1 MSKHKHNYNKIAQL
15 LLVGLMSTTL
25 YNTSFSAT
33 KEIKLAEPPAYQSAW
48 AKEGC
53 SQDAW
58 NQLSEEYKAKNNEFE
73 AINKVIGQNHI
84 NQTLT
89 ADSLFQ
95 TCFGSM
101 KGQAKEIINTAEGI
115 LKKDKFTIGGLL
127 GMLTDWGT
135 NALNGLVNQAL
146 DGACKSVNDKFD
158 SILEKSGV
166 KNALGTANSFT
177 TDPAGAIS
185 NHVNFNGVNFNSSNT
200 KYVDVGDIFS
210 QANSKLSGAGK
221 TAVVP
226 NSSGTTTSP
235 PSSGTGN
242 SGYNPFSK

>member
-1 MSKHKHNYNKIAQL
+1 MSKHNYNKIAQL

-25 YNTSFSAT
+25 YNTSFAAT

-158 SILEKSGV
+158 SILEKSNILLIIPINV
-166 KNALGTANSFT
+166 IADS
-177 TDPAGAIS
+177 
-185 NHVNFNGVNFNSSNT
+185 
-200 KYVDVGDIFS
+200 
-210 QANSKLSGAGK
+210 
-221 TAVVP
+221 
-226 NSSGTTTSP
+226 
-235 PSSGTGN
+235 
-242 SGYNPFSK
+242 